1 MIALA
6 TDLAAAF
13 GARTNQPVDLYE
25 LQLDSGTLYYSDQDI
40 VWNGHHY
47 LPYVM
52 TRSDVKRYMRQQ
64 FDQVTVTF
72 SNVDTVLAQLIATN
86 DIEGGILTIRK
97 IDRTVTDDS
106 LPLFIGQIQ
115 RPGNVDENVCEI
127 VALEYLGS
135 IDADAPARLFDP
147 TCPWP
152 FFAAKTA
159 GAAAFPLNDSA
170 IYNFANG
177 EPSPGNLAFYPAFGR
192 K

>member
-97 IDRTVTDDS
+97 IDRTVT
-106 LPLFIGQIQ
+106 LW
-115 RPGNVDENVCEI
+115 
-127 VALEYLGS
+127 
-135 IDADAPARLFDP
+135 PACR
-147 TCPWP
+147 
-152 FFAAKTA
+152 A
-159 GAAAFPLNDSA
+159 SQ
-170 IYNFANG
+170 
-177 EPSPGNLAFYPAFGR
+177 
-192 K
+192 